1 MQSVHP
7 ATIDRMKQYQY
18 ILLDWDG
25 NLAKT
30 LDIWLSALKAP
41 LAKRGLS
48 FADEEI
54 GANFTIFKERMESMG
69 VTDVDAMI
77 AEADEIATREVPNV
91 ELYPDAITTLEA
103 LHKAGKKIAL
113 VTTSRH
119 DQIDPLLAKYDLQGW
134 FDEVVCGD
142 DVSHHKPHPE
152 PIEKALELFGAKKE
166 EAVMVGD
173 SASDIG
179 AANNA
184 GVDSILFFPPS
195 HSRFYDIEKLKNM
208 QPTYII
214 EDFRDIIRIAS

>member
-1 MQSVHP
+1 
-7 ATIDRMKQYQY
+7 MKQYQY

-30 LDIWLSALKAP
+30 LDIWLAALKAP
-41 LAKRGLS
+41 LIKRGLS

-54 GANFTIFKERMESMG
+54 GANFTIFKERMESLG
-69 VTDVDAMI
+69 ITDVDAMI

-119 DQIDPLLAKYDLQGW
+119 DQIAPLLAKYELQGW

-142 DVSHHKPHPE
+142 DVSHHKPHPG

-173 SASDIG
+173 SASDIV
-179 AANNA
+179 AATNA
-184 GVDSILFFPPS
+184 GVDSILFFPPQ
-195 HSRFYDIEKLKNM
+195 HDKFYDIEKLKKL
-208 QPTYII
+208 QPTHII
-214 EDFRDIIRIAS
+214 ENFIDIVRIAA